1 MLESSQDAGPTRLEE
16 QGMHMIN
23 TCSLVPELSS
33 DRVFRFYQNLR
44 RELAASSA
52 AAVRMKATS
61 EDLDM
66 EFRVDELLSQS
77 SRRGSRKGS
86 TTPPVRG
93 RGRPR
98 KHIWEDNS
106 HSADGDAEAAVH
118 LGKRSRAAA
127 SADGDAHS
135 QSALR
140 ENEANAFLDLPTRS
154 HLAEAAA
161 RDAPVAALAA
171 IAMEEISKFSA
182 VDFTSLVTYLDL
194 QAPPSSGGI
203 KFVAHSAWE
212 HLHFDS
218 KGVVVAESPA

>member
-140 ENEANAFLDLPTRS
+140 ENEAQASFGLAARS
-154 HLAEAAA
+154 HLVEAAA
-161 RDAPVAALAA
+161 RDAPVATMEP
-171 IAMEEISKFSA
+171 IAMEDVAMFSE
-182 VDFTSLVTYLDL
+182 VDFTSLVNYLDL
-194 QAPPSSGGI
+194 RAAPSSGVS
-203 KFVAHSAWE
+203 KFVAHSMWE
-212 HLHFDS
+212 QLHIDS
-218 KGVVVAESPA
+218 KGVVVAEAPA

>member
-1 MLESSQDAGPTRLEE
+1 
-16 QGMHMIN
+16 
-23 TCSLVPELSS
+23 
-33 DRVFRFYQNLR
+33 
-44 RELAASSA
+44 
-52 AAVRMKATS
+52 MKSTS
-61 EDLDM
+61 EDIDM
-66 EFRVDELLSQS
+66 EFRVEELLSQS

-98 KHIWEDNS
+98 KDTWGEDNS
-106 HSADGDAEAAVH
+106 HSADGNADAAVH

-127 SADGDAHS
+127 SAVGDALS
-135 QSALR
+135 NSALH
-140 ENEANAFLDLPTRS
+140 EIEADASLNLPARS

-171 IAMEEISKFSA
+171 IAMEEISMFST
-182 VDFTSLVTYLDL
+182 VDFTSLVNYLDL